1 MIARRSMLFFLANVV
16 GAILGAVG
24 IFVVARSPGGLE
36 LLGLIGFGIGFV
48 GIFFVVTSLGIPAAH
63 IKRVS
68 QGEPLD
74 HAIGTY
80 AALSFL
86 QVGIAVGATALGL
99 YIWTG
104 VLGRG
109 FQTPLQL
116 PIIHVMLLYYVA
128 IALAAIGFTT
138 FNARLETA
146 KGQAANLTGTVIRVA
161 GMVAVALFG
170 FGAIALSW
178 AYALGAVAAG
188 LVVLFLLRRY
198 PLARPR
204 RSLVRSY
211 LRFARPLAVPA
222 ALGALAITLDKT
234 LIQLFWGLEQTGLY
248 FTVQKVFLLL
258 TVISAAVALLLFP
271 SVSRLHAQNDLE
283 ALRVK
288 TRQAE
293 RYLTMIM
300 APVIAFL
307 LLYPEGT
314 IHVLLSDP
322 FLPGARVLRLFAVL
336 TFLSALLVPRT
347 AILQGMDR
355 SDLTGRASL
364 VGVIV
369 TLALFAVLIPPSVFG
384 VPLVGLGPEGAALS
398 FVVGTTVILGLALV
412 FSFRIVGDRI
422 GRPVGLHVGA
432 ALGLGLV
439 FALVV
444 PPATGLAWQWF
455 HLVGVSAAFLAGYVA
470 ILAVV
475 GEFRKEDLRLFLD
488 LLDPRK
494 MARYVHGELTS
505 KEIE

>member
-1 MIARRSMLFFLANVV
+1 MLFFLQNVI

-24 IFVVARSPGGLE
+24 IFVVARFTPNPTE

-48 GIFFVVTSLGIPAAH
+48 GVFFVITGLGIPAAH
-63 IKRVS
+63 VKRVS

-80 AALSFL
+80 ASLNLL
-86 QVGIAVGATALGL
+86 QVGLAVGATLLGL
-99 YIWTG
+99 FVWTV

-109 FQTPLQL
+109 FQTPLELQV
-116 PIIHVMLLYYVA
+116 IYVMLVYYVA
-128 IALAAIGFTT
+128 IALAAIGFGT

-146 KGQAANLTGTVIRVA
+146 KGQTANLTGTIVRVA

-170 FGAIALSW
+170 LGAIALSW

-211 LRFARPLAVPA
+211 LRFAFPLAIPT

-234 LIQLFWGLEQTGLY
+234 LIQLFWGVEQTGLY
-248 FTVQKVFLLL
+248 FTVQKVLLVL

-271 SVSRLHAQNDLE
+271 SVSRLHAQNNLP
-283 ALRVK
+283 ALRSK
-288 TRQAE
+288 TRHAE
-293 RYLTMIM
+293 RYLSMIL
-300 APVIAFL
+300 APVVVFL
-307 LLYPEGT
+307 LIYPEGT

-322 FLPGARVLRLFAVL
+322 FLGGARILRLFAIL
-336 TFLSALLVPRT
+336 TFLSALLVPRQ

-355 SDLTGRASL
+355 SDLYGRASL
-364 VGVIV
+364 VGMVLIIV
-369 TLALFAVLIPPSVFG
+369 LFVVLIPTSIFG
-384 VPLVGLGPEGAALS
+384 VPLAGLGPEGAALS
-398 FVVGTTVILGLALV
+398 FVIGFTIILTLALA
-412 FSFRIVGDRI
+412 FSSKVVGDRI
-422 GRPVGLHVGA
+422 GRHVGLHAGT
-432 ALGLGLV
+432 ALGLGLL

-455 HLVGVSAAFLAGYVA
+455 HLVGVSAAFLVTYVA
-470 ILAVV
+470 ILAALR
-475 GEFRKEDLRLFLD
+475 EFRKEDLRLFLD

-494 MARYVHGELTS
+494 MALYIHGELTT
-505 KEIE
+505 KEIK